1 MKRNLEYNKKLSY
14 NLQFF
19 GKDGNGGEKTE
30 EATGKKLSDARDNG
44 QTAKSIEIVTALM
57 LIGLFLLL
65 KFYVGTMGS
74 MFLEVFRGGIYM
86 ISNVVGDEFTLN
98 TAQTIINFGMGRILT
113 ITFPIFLVA
122 VLIAFITNLYQVKW
136 KITTKP
142 LQPKLSKFNPI
153 SGMKRLVSKEKL
165 MELLKSILK
174 IGVIAYVVYDALK
187 DRWSLLM
194 NLYSITLNQAIGLIG
209 EIVIDLGLKIS
220 YMFLAIALIDVFYQK
235 RKFREDMK
243 MTKQEVK
250 DEYKNSE
257 GDPQIKGQIKQ
268 RMMQASQRRMMQSLP
283 QADVV
288 ITNPTHLAVAVKY
301 DKEKAEAPIVLAKG
315 ADYLARKIKEIAKE
329 NQIEIVENKPLA
341 RMLYYNVDID
351 QEIPPELYQMV
362 AEVLAYVYGVKGKI

>member
-98 TAQTIINFGMGRILT
+98 TAQTIINFGMGRILV
-113 ITFPIFLVA
+113 IAFPIFLVA

-315 ADYLARKIKEIAKE
+315 ADYLAGKIKEIAKE

>member
-98 TAQTIINFGMGRILT
+98 TAQTIINFGMGRILA
-113 ITFPIFLVA
+113 IAFPIFLVA

-235 RKFREDMK
+235 RKFKEDMK

-288 ITNPTHLAVAVKY
+288 ITNPTHLAVAIKY

-315 ADYLARKIKEIAKE
+315 ADYLAGKIKEIAKE

>member
-98 TAQTIINFGMGRILT
+98 TAQTIINFGMGRILA
-113 ITFPIFLVA
+113 IAFPVFLVA

-315 ADYLARKIKEIAKE
+315 ADYLAGKIKEIAKE

>member
-1 MKRNLEYNKKLSY
+1 MKRNLVYNKKLRY

-65 KFYVGTMGS
+65 KFYVGKMGS

-86 ISNVVGDEFTLN
+86 MSNVVEDKFTLN
-98 TAQTIINFGMGRILT
+98 TAQTVINFGMGKILT
-113 ITFPIFLVA
+113 IAFPVFLVS

-153 SGMKRLVSKEKL
+153 SGIKRLFSKEKL

-174 IGVIAYVVYDALK
+174 IAVIVYVVYDALK
-187 DRWSLLM
+187 DRWNLLI
-194 NLYSITLNQAIGLIG
+194 NLYDITLNQAIGLIG

-220 YMFLAIALIDVFYQK
+220 YMFLAIAIIDVFYQK

-288 ITNPTHLAVAVKY
+288 ITNPTHLAVAIKY
-301 DKEKAEAPIVLAKG
+301 DKERAEAPIVLAKG
-315 ADYLARKIKEIAKE
+315 ADYLAGKIKEIAKE

>member
-1 MKRNLEYNKKLSY
+1 MKRNLEYNKKLRY

-65 KFYVGTMGS
+65 KFYVGKMGS

-98 TAQTIINFGMGRILT
+98 TAQTIINFGMGKILA
-113 ITFPIFLVA
+113 IAFPVFLVS

-142 LQPKLSKFNPI
+142 LQPKFSKFNPI
-153 SGMKRLVSKEKL
+153 SGMKRLFSKEKL

-174 IGVIAYVVYDALK
+174 IGVIVYVVYDALK
-187 DRWSLLM
+187 DRWNLLM
-194 NLYSITLNQAIGLIG
+194 NLYDINLNQAIGLIG

-288 ITNPTHLAVAVKY
+288 ITNPTHLAVAIKY
-301 DKEKAEAPIVLAKG
+301 DKERAEAPIVLAKG
-315 ADYLARKIKEIAKE
+315 ADYLAGKIKEIAKE

-362 AEVLAYVYGVKGKI
+362 AEVLAYVYGLKGKI

>member
-98 TAQTIINFGMGRILT
+98 TAQTIINFGMGRILA
-113 ITFPIFLVA
+113 IAFPVFLVA